1 MYLERNFFTEFKLMQ
16 AFERAL
22 NHIEHRLIG
31 EERNMRGNDSVLEGF
46 QDDVIVVGD
55 AAVVIVIDADHVIL
69 TLKAVHA
76 DRAYTAGLNAVDQST
91 GVDQCAACAVD
102 DDNTRLHLLN
112 SLGVDHM
119 VGAVVEEGVQ
129 RDDIGLRIQRF
140 ERNVLHAH
148 LLHFFGRVRVMCD
161 NAAAK
166 AGQIVNDG
174 LADTAGADDADGQV
188 LHLHACGLHRM
199 RRASS
204 LRCASGT

>member
-76 DRAYTAGLNAVDQST
+76 DRAYTAG
-91 GVDQCAACAVD
+91 QCRRSEHGC
-102 DDNTRLHLLN
+102 R
-112 SLGVDHM
+112 S
-119 VGAVVEEGVQ
+119 
-129 RDDIGLRIQRF
+129 
-140 ERNVLHAH
+140 ER
-148 LLHFFGRVRVMCD
+148 RVR
-161 NAAAK
+161 
-166 AGQIVNDG
+166 
-174 LADTAGADDADGQV
+174 
-188 LHLHACGLHRM
+188 
-199 RRASS
+199 S
-204 LRCASGT
+204 

>member
-76 DRAYTAGLNAVDQST
+76 DRADAAGEARRPRAR
-91 GVDQCAACAVD
+91 G
-102 DDNTRLHLLN
+102 
-112 SLGVDHM
+112 G
-119 VGAVVEEGVQ
+119 
-129 RDDIGLRIQRF
+129 
-140 ERNVLHAH
+140 
-148 LLHFFGRVRVMCD
+148 
-161 NAAAK
+161 
-166 AGQIVNDG
+166 DG
-174 LADTAGADDADGQV
+174 
-188 LHLHACGLHRM
+188 
-199 RRASS
+199 RRAEGG
-204 LRCASGT
+204 A

>member
-55 AAVVIVIDADHVIL
+55 TAVVIVIDADHVIL

-91 GVDQCAACAVD
+91 
-102 DDNTRLHLLN
+102 
-112 SLGVDHM
+112 
-119 VGAVVEEGVQ
+119 
-129 RDDIGLRIQRF
+129 
-140 ERNVLHAH
+140 
-148 LLHFFGRVRVMCD
+148 
-161 NAAAK
+161 
-166 AGQIVNDG
+166 
-174 LADTAGADDADGQV
+174 
-188 LHLHACGLHRM
+188 
-199 RRASS
+199 RAQ
-204 LRCASGT
+204 LMMTTPGFIC